1 MRLKKLRINSAD
13 LKYQGFLTIV
23 APQKTKKIPSC
34 QLDSGPFA
42 AILRPPDA
50 SETCWSTKFP

>member
-1 MRLKKLRINSAD
+1 MRLKKLRINFID
-13 LKYQGFLTIV
+13 IKYHGFLTIV
-23 APQKTKKIPSC
+23 VPQKTKKIPSC

-50 SETCWSTKFP
+50 